1 MPHSN
6 SRSKQKEINSYF
18 PSLSNAEKSPK
29 KRKKRKSIGDAG
41 HVVTIGIRDSG
52 EDSDSDPVHLAPSSQ
67 TVIDIDDE
75 SEDDDMPMVQSP
87 TRLQRPKATA
97 RLESHSEDS
106 SSDDD
111 VPLNLRTKKR
121 KAVVLEDSDEAKP
134 KKRRVLKKGLRP
146 TAEEEDVMEDLD
158 QDVIIESRLR
168 KPAKQSAFSKNLE
181 RRRRQRL
188 GLPSDPEES
197 DDGESGSGNGSEDE
211 TSFKPIPGARKLGSP
226 ISVES
231 DEASSGG
238 TEDFVVEDDGDNSVA
253 MELPLQFSMHRAQ
266 PLAVSF
272 KVFFQLLVHIA
283 CQPSHLREIYVRER
297 LSREDDT
304 TLYLQNAVGQLRKH
318 LSSIR
323 DSQVASSL
331 WKYNFRNALEVKPEL
346 TIIQIDPEPFCAA
359 CRRNSAI
366 STQQAQLQGEPY
378 RPLSFQPL
386 KNVNDSTSEES
397 SDESG
402 SGSDSDES
410 DGSNNNDD
418 EENDDTSEAE
428 PPQTFNLGQHCARR
442 VALFHTLT
450 HWEYALFQLVEEK
463 VLKIET
469 SNRKRRKKGNAKR
482 IIDTEDPDN
491 IVVYLE
497 NKKVIDSQWRL
508 LETYIRQAGN
518 IEARWAGEID

>member
-181 RRRRQRL
+181 RRRSDLNYTRRFMWSYVSIGQRL

-283 CQPSHLREIYVRER
+283 CQPSHLREIYVKER

-346 TIIQIDPEPFCAA
+346 TVIQIDPEPFCAA

-378 RPLSFQPL
+378 RPLSFQ
-386 KNVNDSTSEES
+386 
-397 SDESG
+397 
-402 SGSDSDES
+402 
-410 DGSNNNDD
+410 
-418 EENDDTSEAE
+418 
-428 PPQTFNLGQHCARR
+428 
-442 VALFHTLT
+442 
-450 HWEYALFQLVEEK
+450 YALFQLVEEK

-497 NKKVIDSQWRL
+497 NKNVIDSQWRL

>member
-1 MPHSN
+1 
-6 SRSKQKEINSYF
+6 
-18 PSLSNAEKSPK
+18 
-29 KRKKRKSIGDAG
+29 
-41 HVVTIGIRDSG
+41 
-52 EDSDSDPVHLAPSSQ
+52 
-67 TVIDIDDE
+67 
-75 SEDDDMPMVQSP
+75 
-87 TRLQRPKATA
+87 
-97 RLESHSEDS
+97 
-106 SSDDD
+106 
-111 VPLNLRTKKR
+111 
-121 KAVVLEDSDEAKP
+121 
-134 KKRRVLKKGLRP
+134 
-146 TAEEEDVMEDLD
+146 MEDLD

-211 TSFKPIPGARKLGSP
+211 TSFKPIPGARKLDSP

-253 MELPLQFSMHRAQ
+253 MELPLQFSMHRG
-266 PLAVSF
+266 
-272 KVFFQLLVHIA
+272 
-283 CQPSHLREIYVRER
+283 
-297 LSREDDT
+297 EDDT

-331 WKYNFRNALEVKPEL
+331 WKYNFRNTLEVKPEL

-418 EENDDTSEAE
+418 DENDDTSEAE